1 MIRKLL
7 FVFVFLSLLFLA
19 ACTTN
24 ETKNKISLP
33 EGIPN
38 FVQAS
43 DIEKIDWDKKAVTFN
58 NNIIGNENKSG
69 VIGADAPS
77 LNVQK
82 WMWHLWGI
90 EKSTETKLTVVGY
103 HKETGTVHQIL
114 TTGWTI
120 GLGGANNGADA
131 HAPSGVKIPEKGQW
145 AILLYANEKL
155 FDILIYDINE

>member
-7 FVFVFLSLLFLA
+7 FIFIFLSLLVLA
-19 ACTTN
+19 ACTSN
-24 ETKNKISLP
+24 ETSKKISLP

-43 DIEKIDWDKKAVTFN
+43 DFEKIDWDKKAVPLN

-69 VIGADAPS
+69 VIGVNAPS

-90 EKSTETKLTVVGY
+90 EHPSETELTVVGY
-103 HKETGTVHQIL
+103 HKETGMIHPIL
-114 TTGWTI
+114 TTGWKT

-131 HAPSGVKIPEKGQW
+131 HAPSHVQIPEKGQW
-145 AILLYANEKL
+145 AILLYTNEEL